1 MSKEISWKEKF
12 ELVLKEELTI
22 KEIMMLCS
30 VGQPRASIIRKKA
43 IELCMNDNI
52 DLYSMQVPTEAVLK
66 VINKEPTLNEDVY
79 WNGIKIP
86 TEKEPM
92 SKEEQEEI
100 DKLIK
105 ECIGED

>member
-43 IELCMNDNI
+43 IELCMSEDI
-52 DLYSMQVPTEAVLK
+52 KLYSQQVPTEAVLRI
-66 VINKEPTLNEDVY
+66 INKDINYYRDKMNLEF
-79 WNGIKIP
+79 
-86 TEKEPM
+86 
-92 SKEEQEEI
+92 EI
-100 DKLIK
+100 CRLRR
-105 ECIGED
+105 

>member
-43 IELCMNDNI
+43 IESCMNDDI
-52 DLYSMQVPTEAVLK
+52 KLYSMQVPTEAVLK
-66 VINKEPTLNEDVY
+66 VINKDINYYKDKMNLEY
-79 WNGIKIP
+79 
-86 TEKEPM
+86 
-92 SKEEQEEI
+92 EI
-100 DKLIK
+100 SRLRR
-105 ECIGED
+105 

>member
-43 IELCMNDNI
+43 IELCMNDDI
-52 DLYSMQVPTEAVLK
+52 KLYSMQVPTEAVLK
-66 VINKEPTLNEDVY
+66 AINKDINYYRDKMNLEY
-79 WNGIKIP
+79 
-86 TEKEPM
+86 
-92 SKEEQEEI
+92 EI
-100 DKLIK
+100 SRLRR
-105 ECIGED
+105 

>member
-43 IELCMNDNI
+43 IELCISEDI
-52 DLYSMQVPTEAVLK
+52 KLYSQQVPTEAVLR
-66 VINKEPTLNEDVY
+66 VINKDINYYRDKMNLEF
-79 WNGIKIP
+79 
-86 TEKEPM
+86 
-92 SKEEQEEI
+92 EI
-100 DKLIK
+100 CRLRR
-105 ECIGED
+105 

>member
-43 IELCMNDNI
+43 IELCMNEDVR
-52 DLYSMQVPTEAVLK
+52 LYSQQVPTETVLK
-66 VINKEPTLNEDVY
+66 VINKDINYYKDKMNLEY
-79 WNGIKIP
+79 
-86 TEKEPM
+86 
-92 SKEEQEEI
+92 EI
-100 DKLIK
+100 SRLRR
-105 ECIGED
+105 

>member
-43 IELCMNDNI
+43 IELCMSEDI
-52 DLYSMQVPTEAVLK
+52 KLYSQQVPTEAVLK
-66 VINKEPTLNEDVY
+66 VINKDINYYKDKMNLEY
-79 WNGIKIP
+79 
-86 TEKEPM
+86 
-92 SKEEQEEI
+92 EI
-100 DKLIK
+100 SRLRR
-105 ECIGED
+105 

>member
-43 IELCMNDNI
+43 IELCMDDDI
-52 DLYSMQVPTEAVLK
+52 KLYSMQVPTEAVLK
-66 VINKEPTLNEDVY
+66 VINKDINYYKDKMNLEY
-79 WNGIKIP
+79 
-86 TEKEPM
+86 
-92 SKEEQEEI
+92 EI
-100 DKLIK
+100 SRLRR
-105 ECIGED
+105 

>member
-43 IELCMNDNI
+43 IELCMNDDI
-52 DLYSMQVPTEAVLK
+52 KLYSMQVPTEAVLK
-66 VINKEPTLNEDVY
+66 VINKDINYYKDKMNLEY
-79 WNGIKIP
+79 
-86 TEKEPM
+86 
-92 SKEEQEEI
+92 EI
-100 DKLIK
+100 SRLRR
-105 ECIGED
+105 

>member
-66 VINKEPTLNEDVY
+66 VINKDINYYRDKMNLEF
-79 WNGIKIP
+79 
-86 TEKEPM
+86 
-92 SKEEQEEI
+92 EI
-100 DKLIK
+100 SRLRR
-105 ECIGED
+105 

>member
-43 IELCMNDNI
+43 IELCMSEDI
-52 DLYSMQVPTEAVLK
+52 KLYSQQVPTEAVLR
-66 VINKEPTLNEDVY
+66 VINKDINYYRDKMNLEF
-79 WNGIKIP
+79 
-86 TEKEPM
+86 
-92 SKEEQEEI
+92 EI
-100 DKLIK
+100 CRLRR
-105 ECIGED
+105 

>member
-52 DLYSMQVPTEAVLK
+52 ELYSMQVPTEAVLK
-66 VINKEPTLNEDVY
+66 VINKDIYYYKDKMNLEY
-79 WNGIKIP
+79 
-86 TEKEPM
+86 
-92 SKEEQEEI
+92 EI
-100 DKLIK
+100 SRLRR
-105 ECIGED
+105 

>member
-43 IELCMNDNI
+43 IELCMNDDI
-52 DLYSMQVPTEAVLK
+52 KLYSIQVPTEAVLK
-66 VINKEPTLNEDVY
+66 VINKDINYYKDKMNLEY
-79 WNGIKIP
+79 
-86 TEKEPM
+86 
-92 SKEEQEEI
+92 EI
-100 DKLIK
+100 SRLRR
-105 ECIGED
+105 